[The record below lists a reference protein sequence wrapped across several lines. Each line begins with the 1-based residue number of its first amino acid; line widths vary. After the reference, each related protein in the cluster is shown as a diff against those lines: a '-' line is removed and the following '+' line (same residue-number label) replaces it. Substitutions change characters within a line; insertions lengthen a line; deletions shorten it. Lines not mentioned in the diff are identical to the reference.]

1 MKYILSLC
9 LLLSLNASASAA
21 DPFAAERAA
30 WNQPVAPFRIIAN
43 IYYVGT
49 VELAAYLIV
58 TPRGDILIDAGLPE
72 SADQIERNIA
82 VLGFQVSDIKILLN
96 SHAHFDH
103 AGGLAQLKRDSGALL
118 YASAGDKPILEQGF
132 IEFGPSQ
139 IVHFPMVAV
148 DRGVRDGQQVGLGD
162 AALSAHLTPGHTPGC
177 TTWTMP
183 VVEDNQQH
191 NVVFYC
197 STTVAGNP
205 LVANPAQPQIVAQ
218 YRGSFAKLKTLTA
231 DVFLAPHASMF
242 NPQKKLATRKPGAP
256 NPFVDKKEF
265 QAFVAASER
274 DFEAELAKQKAAA
287 Q

>member
-1 MKYILSLC
+1 MRH
-9 LLLSLNASASAA
+9 LLLLCFLLAATTVSAA
-21 DPFAAERAA
+21 EPFAAERAA
-30 WNQPVAPFRIIAN
+30 WNQQMAPFRIIDDV
-43 IYYVGT
+43 YYVGT
-49 VELAAYLIV
+49 ADLAVYLIV
-58 TPRGDILIDAGLPE
+58 TPRGDILLDGGLPE
-72 SADQIERNIA
+72 SADLVERNIA
-82 VLGFQVSDIKILLN
+82 ALGFQVSDIKILLN

-103 AGGLAQLKRDSGALL
+103 AGGLAQIKRDSGATL
-118 YASAGDKPILEQGF
+118 YASRADTPILEQGY

-139 IVHFPMVAV
+139 IVHFPPAVV
-148 DRGVRDGQQVGLGD
+148 DRGVSDGQQIELGETV
-162 AALSAHLTPGHTPGC
+162 LTAHLTPGHTPGC

-183 VVEDNQQH
+183 VVEDNRHH

-205 LVANPAQPQIVAQ
+205 LVGNAAQPQIVSQ

-242 NPQKKLATRKPGAP
+242 NPQKKLAARKPGAP

-274 DFEAELAKQKAAA
+274 DFETELARQKAAA
-287 Q
+287 P